1 MKRGEH
7 FGAGPGADITPGAL
21 PAASAFSV
29 PVPYT
34 APRWLPGGQAQTIWP
49 ALFSRFTTAPRHPL
63 AWARER
69 WDTPDGDFIDVDRI
83 DPNRQPLA
91 SALGRHRQAGPGP
104 LAVAQ
109 GLASQPTQEVPLL
122 VLFHGL
128 EGSSQSHYAQA
139 IAHACELAGWGIAVA
154 HFRGCS
160 GELNRAPRA
169 YHSGDWE
176 EVDWVLRRFR
186 AQHTG
191 TIYAVGISLGGNAL
205 LRWAEEMGAQ
215 AATVV
220 QAMASVSAPIDLA
233 EGGAAI
239 SRGFNRRVYT
249 PMFLRTL
256 KPKALAMVR
265 MHPGLA
271 EARAIAAACDLHDFD
286 DAFTAPVHGFRDADD
301 YWRRASSKPHLRS
314 IRLPALVINA
324 RNDPFL
330 PAWALPAPGEI
341 SPGVWLE
348 QPEQG
353 GHVGFAR
360 GQVPG
365 QLVWMPQRLLH
376 FFQHQGG
383 AAC

>member
-1 MKRGEH
+1 
-7 FGAGPGADITPGAL
+7 
-21 PAASAFSV
+21 
-29 PVPYT
+29 
-34 APRWLPGGQAQTIWP
+34 LPGGQAQTIWP
-49 ALFSRFTTAPRHPL
+49 ALFSRFTSTQRQPVV
-63 AWARER
+63 WVRER

-83 DPNRQPLA
+83 GPNRQPSDGA
-91 SALGRHRQAGPGP
+91 IGSHRQEGAGP

-109 GLASQPTQEVPLL
+109 DLASQPAKEVPLL

-139 IAHACELAGWGIAVA
+139 IAHACELADWSIAVA

-169 YHSGDWE
+169 YHSGDWQ

-191 TIYAVGISLGGNAL
+191 PICAVGISLGGNAL

-220 QAMASVSAPIDLA
+220 QTMASVSAPLDLA

-271 EARAIAAACDLHDFD
+271 DAHAIAAARDLHDFD

-301 YWRRASSKPHLRS
+301 YWRRASSKPQLNS
-314 IRLPALVINA
+314 IRLPTLVINA

-330 PAWALPAPGEI
+330 PARVLPAPSEM

-365 QLVWMPQRLLH
+365 QLEWMPQRLLH
-376 FFQHQGG
+376 FFKHQGG
-383 AAC
+383 VTC